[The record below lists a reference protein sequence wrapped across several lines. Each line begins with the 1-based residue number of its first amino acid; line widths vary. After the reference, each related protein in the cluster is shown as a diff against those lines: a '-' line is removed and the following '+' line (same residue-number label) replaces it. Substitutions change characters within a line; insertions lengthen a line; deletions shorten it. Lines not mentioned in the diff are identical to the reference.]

1 MDYQYIKKPATVN
14 WAYQIVFN
22 EPLYD
27 ASNSVDFE
35 LHPADEA
42 DLVIKILELAGILI
56 KDLNL
61 YQVMNQEEQETI
73 QQEKA

>member
-1 MDYQYIKKPATVN
+1 M
-14 WAYQIVFN
+14 
-22 EPLYD
+22 
-27 ASNSVDFE
+27 DFE

-61 YQVMNQEEQETI
+61 YQVMNQEGQETI
-73 QQEKA
+73 QQENA